1 MLPLAT
7 SSWDE
12 NEYAAMGRVIES
24 DHYSMGP
31 EVAQFEKEF
40 AEFFGSKYAVMV
52 NSGSSANL
60 LAVASLFFCDNPLK
74 PGDEVIVPAVS
85 WGTTYFPLQQYGLK
99 LVFVDVDETLN
110 LDLEKVKKAITSKT
124 RAIVTVN
131 LLGNPVNHFKVS
143 PDIYIIEDNC
153 ESMGAKLGGK
163 YAGTFG
169 TVGTFSTFFSH
180 HISTMEGGVV
190 TTDRED
196 IYHILLSLRSHGW
209 TRQLPDS
216 GPIHTKSKDAFEE
229 SFKFILPGYNV
240 RPLDLSGAIGR
251 EQLKKLPSIIEGR
264 RKNGKTFQE
273 LFGNRKTV
281 TIQKET
287 GESSWFGFA
296 LIFGSKPERDN
307 AVKRLQ
313 EHGVDTRPIVA
324 GNFTRNPVIDYFT
337 YRKEG
342 KLAWSDIIHD
352 CGLFIGNHHYD
363 ISEELYKVQDI
374 LMGGKN
380 V

>member
-1 MLPLAT
+1 MK
-7 SSWDE
+7 
-12 NEYAAMGRVIES
+12 RVIES

-74 PGDEVIVPAVS
+74 AGDEVIVPAVS

-110 LDLEKVKKAITSKT
+110 LDLEKVKNSITSKT
-124 RAIVTVN
+124 KAIVAVN
-131 LLGNPVNHFKVS
+131 LLGNPVNYDLLKNIAGK
-143 PDIYIIEDNC
+143 DIFIIEDNC

-196 IYHILLSLRSHGW
+196 IYHTLLSLRSHGW

-240 RPLDLSGAIGR
+240 RPLELSGAIGR
-251 EQLKKLPSIIEGR
+251 AQLKKLPEIIEGR
-264 RKNGKTFQE
+264 RKNGKTFQD

-296 LIFGSKPERDN
+296 LIFGSQAERN
-307 AVKRLQ
+307 KAVKELQ
-313 EHGVDTRPIVA
+313 ICKVDTRPIVA
-324 GNFTRNPVIDYFT
+324 GNFTRNPVIKYFDY
-337 YRKEG
+337 RVHG
-342 KLAWSDIIHD
+342 DLAWSDIIHD